1 MYNVLDTSRLHS
13 FAGFLA
19 VFGENPISFVTPLRM
34 KTLAEPFA
42 APRTYILY
50 SAYYHNCE
58 PIFGVIRSPDGG
70 AVTSYAQA
78 MYRLCAL
85 YLPSILPLLLPRWIR
100 STSGGVEGG

>member
-1 MYNVLDTSRLHS
+1 MLDTSSLHS

-58 PIFGVIRSPDGG
+58 PVFGVIRSPDGG

-85 YLPSILPLLLPRWIR
+85 YLPSLLPLHLPRN
-100 STSGGVEGG
+100 SPSSSGGIERG